1 MEQVTRCFQT
11 LSLEVIALNGKFRDE
26 LGLVNAASI
35 LEEIQRAEK
44 EKLQLVSAAEVRGRY
59 TVGGCPPSSNGPLTI
74 MMS

>member
-11 LSLEVIALNGKFRDE
+11 LSLEVIALSGKFRNE

-44 EKLQLVSAAEVRGRY
+44 EKLQLVSTAELRGH
-59 TVGGCPPSSNGPLTI
+59 
-74 MMS
+74 